1 MNRITAI
8 VRNGKIELLEP
19 IDLPEGTQLTIAI
32 EYDLGVEAWTQEE
45 WNNLSLQGLN
55 RAYGDDEPDYE
66 NSESKDS
73 KPVI

>member
-32 EYDLGVEAWTQEE
+32 EYDLGVESWTQEE

-55 RAYGDDEPDYE
+55 SLWR
-66 NSESKDS
+66 
-73 KPVI
+73 